1 MAALKVNPDNSITLP
16 FPLLAILVT
25 LLLAV
30 AGWGNSLR
38 GDVGDLKTWKEEHL
52 KQDESIHVQ
61 QNAAIAEVKNMV
73 QLNNTENTKA
83 NKDFMESLTNIRI
96 QLASRR

>member
-25 LLLAV
+25 LLIAV

-38 GDVGDLKTWKEEHL
+38 GDVGDLLTWKTEHL
-52 KQDESIHVQ
+52 KQDEAIHAQ